1 MSMPLIHF
9 HLSIPL
15 HCLEKNFQITNL
27 VYRVVSDLVP
37 SVSCSLITTPTQT
50 HRFMQPFPP
59 TKHFLPLLHT

>member
-1 MSMPLIHF
+1 MSMLLIHF

-27 VYRVVSDLVP
+27 VYDLVP
-37 SVSCSLITTPTQT
+37 SVNCSLITTPSQA
-50 HRFMQPFPP
+50 HRFMQPFSL

>member
-27 VYRVVSDLVP
+27 VYDLVP
-37 SVSCSLITTPTQT
+37 SVNCSLITNPTQT
-50 HRFMQPFPP
+50 HRFMQPFSL
-59 TKHFLPLLHT
+59 TKHLLPLLYT